1 MGWQLN
7 AHRVART
14 RISVGRLRDRL
25 LRRQNNANSLFFWF
39 VWIGHQTERI
49 NRIASL
55 KMSNLSLV
63 KFIRIPNVRGRQRIS
78 RRNLGQQIVSA
89 ASRDFAPSEFAHCCR
104 LGQNDSR
111 VDIRRI
117 GFAAS
122 DMRLIN
128 Q

>member
-49 NRIASL
+49 DRIASL
-55 KMSNLSLV
+55 KMSNLLLA
-63 KFIRIPNVRGRQRIS
+63 KFIRIPKCPGPAVNQPEELRPADRIRGFPDRKSTRLNSSHTVIS
-78 RRNLGQQIVSA
+78 YAV
-89 ASRDFAPSEFAHCCR
+89 FC
-104 LGQNDSR
+104 
-111 VDIRRI
+111 
-117 GFAAS
+117 
-122 DMRLIN
+122 
-128 Q
+128 

>member
-14 RISVGRLRDRL
+14 RICAGRLRYWL

-39 VWIGHQTERI
+39 VWVGHQTERI
-49 NRIASL
+49 GRIASL

-63 KFIRIPNVRGRQRIS
+63 KFIRIPNVWARQRIS
-78 RRNLGQQIVSA
+78 RRTLGQQIVSA
-89 ASRDFAPSEFAHCCR
+89 ASRDFAPSEFAHCCP

-111 VDIRRI
+111 VDIGRVR
-117 GFAAS
+117 FAAS
-122 DMRLIN
+122 DVWLVN